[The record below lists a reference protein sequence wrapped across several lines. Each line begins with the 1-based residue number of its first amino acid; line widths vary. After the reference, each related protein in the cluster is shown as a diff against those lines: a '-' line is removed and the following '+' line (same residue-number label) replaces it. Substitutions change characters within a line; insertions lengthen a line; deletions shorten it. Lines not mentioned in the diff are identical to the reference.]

1 MKMKNIKI
9 DKIKKEYNKNGFVL
23 VKNFLPKK
31 QCKEALN
38 WLNKKNKKKLAKTW
52 TEQEPGVD
60 LAVYFVVHKKN
71 SLVSKIAKNKNVL
84 DLASKLVDDKVYIY
98 SSKVNLKAA
107 WCGAVEYFHQDLVYW
122 KDRGYPRNDM
132 LSAMVFLEKHNE
144 KNAPLQIFPKTHKLG
159 FIKHT
164 PFINVNGLAKYMV
177 HPKKLNELN
186 KKFGVHSINADV
198 GDVLFFHMG
207 CVHGSGHNIS
217 GSNRTVVLSQL
228 NTFNNI
234 PQNVE
239 KNSKAFNLKRAKREY
254 SEAKRR
260 STWFKNKYLSQL
272 NSKKLTFSAPITNI
286 EKK

>member
-1 MKMKNIKI
+1 
-9 DKIKKEYNKNGFVL
+9 
-23 VKNFLPKK
+23 
-31 QCKEALN
+31 
-38 WLNKKNKKKLAKTW
+38 
-52 TEQEPGVD
+52 
-60 LAVYFVVHKKN
+60 
-71 SLVSKIAKNKNVL
+71 
-84 DLASKLVDDKVYIY
+84 
-98 SSKVNLKAA
+98 
-107 WCGAVEYFHQDLVYW
+107 
-122 KDRGYPRNDM
+122 M

-144 KNAPLQIFPKTHKLG
+144 KNAPLKIFPKTHKLG

-177 HPKKLNELN
+177 HPKKLSELN
-186 KKFGVHSINADV
+186 KKYGVHTINADV

-234 PQNVE
+234 PKDVE

-254 SEAKRR
+254 EESKRR

-272 NSKKLTFSAPITNI
+272 KSKKLTFSAPITNI